1 MRTLFG
7 LRKTMLMLGL
17 LAGLVFA
24 GSIGAAP
31 KQNPQKQV
39 KHPHAEAAVKKLH
52 EIKLLLESADHD
64 YKGHRVA
71 AIRHLNTAIRELGGH
86 AKGAGGGGNIVP
98 QKLSDDQL
106 KAAVVDLAAME
117 KILAGASTHPRAAAA
132 AVAVA
137 GAIKELETALMI
149 R

>member
-7 LRKTMLMLGL
+7 LRKIMLTLGL
-17 LAGLVFA
+17 LAGLVCA
-24 GSIGAAP
+24 GSIGAAQ
-31 KQNPQKQV
+31 KQNPQKQA

-86 AKGAGGGGNIVP
+86 AKGAGGGGNVEP

-106 KAAVVDLAAME
+106 KAAVVDLAAID
-117 KILAGASTHPRAAAA
+117 KKLAGSMHPRAAAA